1 MERIAQFLPGVPGE
15 ADGIVQRLRR
25 PIPPGVTGP
34 YVEAYTVPGEAVLL
48 PYCQGPA
55 AAREVVA
62 SGRRVLA
69 LNFDPLLVWVVRSA
83 LVPLP
88 DHDLDAAVAHLG
100 DSLKQGVPLRGYL
113 EGLYTTTCPACLRP
127 AVADYFVWDREQ
139 DAPVEKY
146 VRCPGCDWD
155 GRADIEIEDRV
166 RLASVPVQTMH
177 YHYVLDR
184 VAPKGQD
191 GTIRTRL
198 ESLLQL
204 YSPRNLYALAELTIK
219 IESLFPDGPQ
229 HQALTIMLLDCL
241 DRCSSLMPVP
251 GSKALQRGLSRP
263 RRFLERNVW
272 YAFEEAINR
281 LRGSPG
287 TEALNLSDTLE
298 EFQTLGPDRSGLVA
312 EGLVRDL
319 PRYLPPRYIHL
330 IVLSP
335 PALDSAI
342 WSLSYLWAAW
352 LLGAEAATP
361 LRPLLRQRTPD
372 PAWFARVMSG
382 SMRTLAG
389 LLRDEGRLVLVL
401 TGQRPVVVEALLL
414 AASSA
419 RLGVAS
425 LVQSDSNYRLELTPT
440 FSDLPPAEEDR
451 AVAVSE
457 APLDA
462 QIREAAAAAACE
474 AIRVR
479 GEPLPWPTLHA
490 AMYRRLA
497 EVGLLARA
505 HDTEEKAPS
514 GLDFV
519 AEQVE
524 AALEDPALER
534 LEEREDGEILW
545 WLTDPSGAESPLS
558 DRVEVAAYEIL
569 RDSLS
574 MKEADFDISIF
585 EQFPGILTPE
595 VSLVAVCLRAYGA
608 ESSPGYWQIRSEDLR
623 GARRAER
630 ETMID
635 SLLALGKKLGY
646 HTEAWDPFDLAWLK
660 DGQVRAV
667 FVVRWKAALCD
678 VLALESGAPGVQP
691 YLLIPGGRSALVS
704 HKLSRNPLW
713 QRAADEAG
721 WRFIKYRHVRQLVDQ
736 PDINEY
742 ALQTIIGLDP
752 IVEKEQAQL
761 SLF

>member
-15 ADGIVQRLRR
+15 ADGIVQRLRQ
-25 PIPPGVTGP
+25 PIPPGVIGP
-34 YVEAYTVPGEAVLL
+34 YVEACTAPGEVVLL
-48 PYCQGPA
+48 PYCQGA
-55 AAREVVA
+55 AAVREVIA
-62 SGRRVLA
+62 LGRRVVA

-83 LVPLP
+83 LVPLS
-88 DHDLDAAVAHLG
+88 DHDLDAAVARLG

-113 EGLYTTTCPACLRP
+113 EGLYATTCPACLRP
-127 AVADYFVWDREQ
+127 AVADFFVWDREQ
-139 DAPVEKY
+139 YAPVEKH
-146 VRCPGCDWD
+146 VRCAGCDWD
-155 GRADIEIEDRV
+155 GRADVENEDRA
-166 RLASVPVQTMH
+166 RLASVPVQEMH

-184 VAPKGQD
+184 VAPKDQD
-191 GTIRTRL
+191 GAIRARL

-204 YSPRNLYALAELTIK
+204 YSPRNLYALAELTRK
-219 IESLFPDGPQ
+219 IEGLFPDGPQ
-229 HQALTIMLLDCL
+229 YQALTVMLLDCL
-241 DRCSSLMPVP
+241 DRCSSLIPVP

-272 YAFEEAINR
+272 YTFEEAIGR
-281 LRGSPG
+281 IRGHPG
-287 TEALNLSDTLE
+287 TDALNLSHTLE
-298 EFQTLGPDRSGLVA
+298 ASQTLGTDRDGLLA

-319 PRYLPPRYIHL
+319 PRYLPPRHVHL
-330 IVLSP
+330 IAFSP
-335 PALDSAI
+335 PALDSSI

-352 LLGAEAATP
+352 LLGSEAATP

-372 PAWFARVMSG
+372 PSWYARVMSG

-389 LLRDEGRLVLVL
+389 LLRDEGRLVVVL
-401 TGQRPVVVEALLL
+401 TEQRPVVVEALLF

-425 LVQSDSNYRLELTPT
+425 LVQSNSNYRLELTPT
-440 FSDLPPAEEDR
+440 FPELPPAEGEQ
-451 AVAVSE
+451 AAAVSDV
-457 APLDA
+457 ALDA
-462 QIREAAAAAACE
+462 QIRGAALAAACD

-479 GEPLPWPTLHA
+479 GEPVPWPTLHA
-490 AMYRRLA
+490 AIYKRLA

-505 HDTEEKAPS
+505 HDSEERVPS

-534 LEEREDGEILW
+534 LEKREDGDTLW

-558 DRVEVAAYEIL
+558 DRVELAAYEIL

-574 MKEADFDISIF
+574 LKEADFAISIF
-585 EQFPGILTPE
+585 EQFPGILAPE
-595 VSLVAVCLRAYGA
+595 VALVAICLRAYGA
-608 ESSPGYWQIRSEDLR
+608 ESSPGYWQIRSEDLPE
-623 GARRAER
+623 ARRAER
-630 ETMID
+630 ETMIG
-635 SLLALGKKLGY
+635 SLLALGNKLGY
-646 HTEAWDPFDLAWLK
+646 RTTDWNPFDVAWLK
-660 DGQVRAV
+660 GGQLQAV
-667 FVVRWKAALCD
+667 FVVRWTAALSD
-678 VLALESGAPGVQP
+678 ALALEHGTPGAQP
-691 YLLIPGGRSALVS
+691 YLVIPGGRSALVS

-713 QRAADEAG
+713 QQTANEAG
-721 WRFIKYRHVRQLVDQ
+721 WRFIKYRHVRQLADQ
-736 PDINEY
+736 SDINEY

>member
-1 MERIAQFLPGVPGE
+1 
-15 ADGIVQRLRR
+15 
-25 PIPPGVTGP
+25 
-34 YVEAYTVPGEAVLL
+34 
-48 PYCQGPA
+48 
-55 AAREVVA
+55 
-62 SGRRVLA
+62 
-69 LNFDPLLVWVVRSA
+69 
-83 LVPLP
+83 
-88 DHDLDAAVAHLG
+88 LDAAVAHLG
-100 DSLKQGVPLRGYL
+100 DSLKQDVPLRDYL
-113 EGLYTTTCPACLRP
+113 EGLYATTCPACLRP
-127 AVADYFVWDREQ
+127 VVADFFVWDREQ
-139 DAPVEKY
+139 DAPVEKG
-146 VRCPGCDWD
+146 VRCPDCDWD
-155 GRADIEIEDRV
+155 GRADVEIEDRV
-166 RLASVPVQTMH
+166 RLDSVPVKEMH

-184 VAPKGQD
+184 VAPKEQD
-191 GTIRTRL
+191 SAIRTRL

-204 YSPRNLYALAELTIK
+204 YSPRNLYALAELTRK
-219 IESLFPDGPQ
+219 VEGLFPGGPR

-241 DRCSSLMPVP
+241 ERCSSLMTVP
-251 GSKALQRGLSRP
+251 GSRAQPRGLSRP

-272 YAFEEAINR
+272 RALEDAIGR
-281 LRGSPG
+281 LRRHQGA
-287 TEALNLSDTLE
+287 EALNLSDSLE
-298 EFQTLGPDRSGLVA
+298 EFQTLGPDRSGLVS

-319 PRYLPPRYIHL
+319 PRYLPPRRTHL
-330 IVLSP
+330 IALSP

-401 TGQRPVVVEALLL
+401 SGQRPVVVEALLL

-425 LVQSDSNYRLELTPT
+425 LVLSDSNYRLELTPT
-440 FSDLPPAEEDR
+440 LPDFPPAEEDPP
-451 AVAVSE
+451 AAVSE

-462 QIREAAAAAACE
+462 QIREVAAAAACE

-479 GEPLPWPTLHA
+479 GEPVPWPALHA
-490 AMYRRLA
+490 AMYKRLA

-505 HDTEEKAPS
+505 HDTDEKAPS
-514 GLDFV
+514 GLHFV

-524 AALEDPALER
+524 MALEDPALER
-534 LEEREDGEILW
+534 LEEREDGEMLW
-545 WLTDPSGAESPLS
+545 WLADPSAAESPLS

-574 MKEADFDISIF
+574 LKEADFDISIF
-585 EQFPGILTPE
+585 EKFPGILTPE
-595 VSLVAVCLRAYGA
+595 ASLVAFCLRAYGA
-608 ESSPGYWQIRSEDLR
+608 EASPGYWQIRSEDLR
-623 GARRAER
+623 GARREER

-635 SLLALGKKLGY
+635 SLLALGKRLGY
-646 HTEAWDPFDLAWLK
+646 RAEARDPFYVAWLK
-660 DGQVRAV
+660 DGRVSAV
-667 FVVRWKAALCD
+667 FVVRWKAALGD
-678 VLALESGAPGVQP
+678 VFALEIGAPGVQP
-691 YLLIPGGRSALVS
+691 YLVIPGGRSALVS
-704 HKLSRNPLW
+704 HNLSRNPLW
-713 QRAADEAG
+713 RRTADEAG

-736 PDINEY
+736 PDISEY

>member
-1 MERIAQFLPGVPGE
+1 
-15 ADGIVQRLRR
+15 
-25 PIPPGVTGP
+25 
-34 YVEAYTVPGEAVLL
+34 
-48 PYCQGPA
+48 
-55 AAREVVA
+55 
-62 SGRRVLA
+62 
-69 LNFDPLLVWVVRSA
+69 LVWLVRSA

-100 DSLKQGVPLRGYL
+100 DSLKQGIPLRSYL
-113 EGLYTTTCPACLRP
+113 EGLYSTTCPACLRP
-127 AVADYFVWDREQ
+127 AVADFFVWDREQ
-139 DAPVEKY
+139 DAPAEKH
-146 VRCPGCDWD
+146 VRCSGCDWD
-155 GRADIEIEDRV
+155 GRADVGTEDRA
-166 RLASVPVQTMH
+166 RLASVPVQEMH

-184 VAPKGQD
+184 VAPRGQD
-191 GTIRTRL
+191 GAIRTRL

-204 YSPRNLYALAELTIK
+204 YSPRNLYALAELTRK
-219 IESLFPDGPQ
+219 IEGFFPGGPQ

-241 DRCSSLMPVP
+241 DRCSSLAPVP
-251 GSKALQRGLSRP
+251 GSKARQRGLSRP
-263 RRFLERNVW
+263 RRFVERNVW
-272 YAFEEAINR
+272 HAFEEAIGR
-281 LRGSPG
+281 LRGHPG
-287 TEALNLSDTLE
+287 SETLTLSDTLE
-298 EFQTLGPDRSGLVA
+298 EFQTLGPDWDGLVA

-319 PRYLPPRYIHL
+319 PRYVPPRYIHL

-335 PALDSAI
+335 PALDSAV

-352 LLGAEAATP
+352 LLGAEAAAP

-372 PAWFARVMSG
+372 PAWYARVMSG

-425 LVQSDSNYRLELTPT
+425 LVQSGSNYRLELTPT
-440 FSDLPPAEEDR
+440 FPELPPAGEDR

-457 APLDA
+457 VAFEA
-462 QIREAAAAAACE
+462 QIREAAVAAACE

-490 AMYRRLA
+490 AIYKCLA
-497 EVGLLARA
+497 EVGLLARTQ
-505 HDTEEKAPS
+505 DSEETAPS

-524 AALEDPALER
+524 SALEDASLER
-534 LEEREDGEILW
+534 VEKRDDGETLW

-595 VSLVAVCLRAYGA
+595 AELVAVCLRAYGA

-623 GARRAER
+623 EARRAER
-630 ETMID
+630 ETMIR
-635 SLLALGKKLGY
+635 SLLALGEKLGY
-646 HTEAWDPFDLAWLK
+646 RAEARLPFDVAWLK
-660 DGQVRAV
+660 DGQVQAV
-667 FVVRWKAALCD
+667 FAVRWMAALCD
-678 VLALESGAPGVQP
+678 VLALEDSAVDVQP
-691 YLLIPGGRSALVS
+691 YMVIPGGRSALVS

-713 QRAADEAG
+713 QQAADEGG

-736 PDINEY
+736 SDINEY